1 MSSRRHFDSD
11 RQPKAYDDT
20 TNPGENA
27 VRLVCCP
34 HSAEAART
42 CFAAA
47 QDIMSCVPPEAM
59 IHVNTE
65 QSMHVTLFHT
75 SHPHD
80 RRPFS
85 PAIRTQELT
94 RLRDMAAAFP
104 SFTLSF
110 HSIIVASSG
119 SIIMLFDDPRDTV
132 HRLRHEAH
140 ATFPS
145 LPASQ
150 TTTIVHTTLARLMS
164 PSISAD
170 SLVTVQDKC
179 RVVTARLRREAF
191 TVLLSSLWYVEET
204 HYFSAG
210 SGPRTS
216 IPLPPP
222 VLHVPEA

>member
-1 MSSRRHFDSD
+1 MLHCSTLPIHMTDD
-11 RQPKAYDDT
+11 RFLLRSARK
-20 TNPGENA
+20 
-27 VRLVCCP
+27 VRL
-34 HSAEAART
+34 
-42 CFAAA
+42 
-47 QDIMSCVPPEAM
+47 
-59 IHVNTE
+59 
-65 QSMHVTLFHT
+65 L
-75 SHPHD
+75 
-80 RRPFS
+80 RRPLPS
-85 PAIRTQELT
+85 MRPSNMHDLELT
-94 RLRDMAAAFP
+94 TLRDMAAAFP

-119 SIIMLFDDPRDTV
+119 SIIMLFDDPHDTV

>member
-1 MSSRRHFDSD
+1 MADCREVLYRSLEASIERC
-11 RQPKAYDDT
+11 
-20 TNPGENA
+20 GG
-27 VRLVCCP
+27 RLDEVKVLET
-34 HSAEAART
+34 A
-42 CFAAA
+42 
-47 QDIMSCVPPEAM
+47 
-59 IHVNTE
+59 
-65 QSMHVTLFHT
+65 
-75 SHPHD
+75 
-80 RRPFS
+80 
-85 PAIRTQELT
+85 
-94 RLRDMAAAFP
+94 
-104 SFTLSF
+104 
-110 HSIIVASSG
+110 
-119 SIIMLFDDPRDTV
+119 
-132 HRLRHEAH
+132 HEAH

-150 TTTIVHTTLARLMS
+150 TMTIVHTTLARLMS